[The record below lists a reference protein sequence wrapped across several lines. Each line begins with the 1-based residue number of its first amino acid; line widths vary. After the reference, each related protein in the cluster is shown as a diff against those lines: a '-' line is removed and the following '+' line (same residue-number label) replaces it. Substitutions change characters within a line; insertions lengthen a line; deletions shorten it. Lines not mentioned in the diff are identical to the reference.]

1 MAGAYGHY
9 GPTIEHD
16 PWPRGHEFRWRFH
29 GYQYMNLF
37 FTLMSGSKEDEFWN
51 VFFFHIW
58 PSSEKPSVGKVN
70 LFESAFEGSW
80 VVRSYISNS
89 DFSYPRYCF
98 KTKNGNKWP
107 CRFQEVVKHVKLFM
121 IDKKCAYEW
130 QHTKTNIIW

>member
-9 GPTIEHD
+9 GPAIEPD
-16 PWPRGHEFRWRFH
+16 PWPRA
-29 GYQYMNLF
+29 
-37 FTLMSGSKEDEFWN
+37 MSLDGDFMDINIWIYFLPSWVEVKKMSFEM
-51 VFFFHIW
+51 FFFHIW

-80 VVRSYISNS
+80 VVRSYISDF

-130 QHTKTNIIW
+130 QNTKTNIIW